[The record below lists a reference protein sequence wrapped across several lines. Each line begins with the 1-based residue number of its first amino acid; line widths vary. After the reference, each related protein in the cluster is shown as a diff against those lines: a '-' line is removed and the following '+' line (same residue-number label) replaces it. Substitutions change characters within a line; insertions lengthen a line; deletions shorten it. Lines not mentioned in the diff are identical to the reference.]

1 MSAPKFIKDT
11 NIPFTADIKLF
22 GYFKGKAVCYIFK
35 TRKDYDKWCENL
47 RVSTTNYLA
56 NLQDDEAKKKAID
69 LVSKQLEALT
79 AIHEVLNPMQR
90 HAWMLSVNILLKLKS
105 IRNDDM
111 NGWQLIDCR
120 DLKSVLG

>member
-1 MSAPKFIKDT
+1 MSAPKFVKDT

-22 GYFKGKAVCYIFK
+22 GYFKGKAVGYIFK

-111 NGWQLIDCR
+111 NGWQVVDLR
-120 DLKSVLG
+120 GLKSVLG